1 MAEARKYSD
10 EEVRAILDRAL
21 EGGGGGGGGDV
32 GISHADL
39 LAIGE
44 QVGLSAEAMSRAADE
59 ALAARLDRA
68 AGGAIKSR
76 WRRWLAGHAGVF
88 AVLNGLL
95 FAVNA
100 ATTPGEWWVL
110 FPVFFW
116 GLAVALHAGLALGL
130 SPSRRALDRERRRL
144 EPPPTERSRVRVEQ
158 SQPEPEASTA
168 AGEESLVTSPPR
180 RAQ

>member
-1 MAEARKYSD
+1 MADARQYSD

-21 EGGGGGGGGDV
+21 EAGGKGGAP

-44 QVGLSAEAMSRAADE
+44 QVGLSPEAMT
-59 ALAARLDRA
+59 LAAERAREDLLDQA
-68 AGGAIKSR
+68 ARKAIASR
-76 WRRWLAGHAGVF
+76 RRCWLAAHAALF
-88 AVLNGLL
+88 ALINGLL

-116 GLAVALHAGLALGL
+116 GLALALHVGVALGVA
-130 SPSRRALDRERRRL
+130 PSQRALSRERRRREL
-144 EPPPTERSRVRVEQ
+144 PQATRNRLRVAQAEAEAEVEA
-158 SQPEPEASTA
+158 ENTA
-168 AGEESLVTSPPR
+168 E
-180 RAQ
+180 RAQSPASAPRTR